1 MNREELEQ
9 KIAEASDGVLT
20 AAEIA
25 ELEFEL
31 KKWPELQQ
39 DYQAIMSLPNFEKV
53 FPLKATKEHSEQ
65 IDNILGIIKSKYHKN
80 EQFTELS
87 LYIFKK
93 YALAASI
100 LILAGSSALLIS
112 NESAVNTQGSSSSD
126 ELFTYEAESS
136 ASDNYMIQIDNL
148 LLDENSDEY

>member
-1 MNREELEQ
+1 MNREELKQ
-9 KIAEASDGVLT
+9 KIAEASDGGLT
-20 AAEIA
+20 AAETA

-39 DYQAIMSLPNFEKV
+39 DYQAIMRLPNFEKA
-53 FPLKATKEHSEQ
+53 FPVKATKEHSDQ
-65 IDNILGIIKSKYHKN
+65 IDNILGIIKSKDHKN

-126 ELFTYEAESS
+126 ELFTYEAEGA